1 MLIIDFATQFQPCMA
16 YSATVSI
23 AETGFVP
30 VEITDTSTTYKK
42 IKCQRALSIYC
53 VCCLL

>member
-30 VEITDTSTTYKK
+30 VEITETSNTYKK
-42 IKCQRALSIYC
+42 
-53 VCCLL
+53 